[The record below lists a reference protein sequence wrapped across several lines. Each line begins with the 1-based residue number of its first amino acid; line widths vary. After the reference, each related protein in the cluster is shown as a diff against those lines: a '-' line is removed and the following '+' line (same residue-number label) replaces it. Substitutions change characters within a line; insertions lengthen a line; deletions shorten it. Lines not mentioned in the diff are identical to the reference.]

1 MDRNCCIILANEDQE
16 KGKQKES
23 KGLKFIVLVFLKSSK
38 LGCTLP
44 GDISLGRKCLLV
56 LNTLAY
62 FEKALNVVQGWSS
75 AGHLH
80 PLLKSHDH
88 QSSLVVALVP

>member
-1 MDRNCCIILANEDQE
+1 LANEDQE

-23 KGLKFIVLVFLKSSK
+23 NDLNIIMLAFLKSGK

-44 GDISLGRKCLLV
+44 AEISLGRTCLHV
-56 LNTLAY
+56 LNALAY
-62 FEKALNVVQGWSS
+62 FAEALNVVQGWSS